1 MSFLVN
7 PYWYGGCDPDAV
19 AFLTAAGITDPTI
32 TSAIC
37 TLVTSMKANGTWA
50 KMNAIYPFVGNT
62 ASQQK
67 WNLKDPRDLNAAYRL
82 SFVGG
87 WTHSSNG
94 ALPNGVNAYAD
105 TFLNPSLN
113 YTTSM
118 GLSYYSRTNA
128 NTGTDQIDLGV
139 TDLTNFLWIST
150 QYNAS
155 GFVNRFLSRNSSSS
169 ILANA
174 ANADA
179 RGFYLS
185 SKTSNAANAF
195 KIFKN
200 GVLQNTQ
207 TGAGNPPN
215 ANLFLGAYNNT
226 ILPGILFSN
235 RQCAFATISTGLSDA
250 EAGTLYTDVQAF
262 NTTLGRQVP

>member
-1 MSFLVN
+1 M
-7 PYWYGGCDPDAV
+7 C
-19 AFLTAAGITDPTI
+19 I
-32 TSAIC
+32 
-37 TLVTSMKANGTWA
+37 
-50 KMNAIYPFVGNT
+50 
-62 ASQQK
+62 
-67 WNLKDPRDLNAAYRL
+67 RD
-82 SFVGG
+82 S
-87 WTHSSNG
+87 
-94 ALPNGVNAYAD
+94 
-105 TFLNPSLN
+105 
-113 YTTSM
+113 
-118 GLSYYSRTNA
+118 A
-128 NTGTDQIDLGV
+128 NTGTDQVDLGV

-226 ILPGILFSN
+226 ILPGVLFSN

-250 EAGTLYTDVQAF
+250 EAATLYTDVQAF
-262 NTTLGRQVP
+262 QTTLSRQV